1 MSDTKIHSCELFLT
15 KMTKEQLE
23 LFKIDAELNNPKSH
37 LDALKD
43 QFNRLG
49 IKL

>member
-1 MSDTKIHSCELFLT
+1 MSDTKIHPCELFLT
-15 KMTKEQLE
+15 KMTKDQLE
-23 LFKIDAELNNPKSH
+23 FLKLDVELNNSKSH
-37 LDALKD
+37 LHALKD